1 MSDAALDLRQPSVG
15 DGRPPALP
23 LHLSGERLLDL
34 ARRATL
40 DPEGPVGEML
50 AVKAPFSGEVVARI
64 PAATPQDV
72 RYAFERA
79 REAQRRWADRPFHE
93 RARVL
98 VRLHDLVLE
107 RKDEAIDLIQLEGGK
122 ARKDAFEEVLDVAM
136 VARYYAYHGEGA
148 VDREPRRGL
157 LPALT
162 RVEVNHLP
170 KGVVGVIAP
179 WNYPLTMAITD
190 ALPAL
195 LAGNAVVVK
204 PSEITP
210 FSALLAADWLHAA
223 GLPRDLLHVLPGD
236 GPTLGP
242 ALMDEADFVHFTG
255 STATGRIIAKAA
267 AERLIGCSLELG
279 GKNAMVVLDDADLD
293 AAVEGAIR
301 GTFSNAGQLCISIER
316 LYVQRGIFREF
327 ADRLA
332 DRASEIRMEAGYA
345 WDVEMGSLVSQEQLN
360 KVTAHVDDAIAKG
373 ATVLAGGAPRPDVG
387 PLFFAP
393 TVLEGVTPDMDL
405 AREETF
411 GPVVSL
417 YPFDSDAEAVRLAN
431 DSEYGLNAS
440 VWSRNASRARHLARQ
455 LRAGTVNVN
464 EAYAA
469 AWASTDAPMGGMK
482 ASGLGRRHGPEGIRK
497 YTETQTVAEQRLV
510 PLAPLPGMAVEA
522 FAKTLLTGLRIVR
535 KLPGLR

>member
-1 MSDAALDLRQPSVG
+1 
-15 DGRPPALP
+15 
-23 LHLSGERLLDL
+23 
-34 ARRATL
+34 
-40 DPEGPVGEML
+40 
-50 AVKAPFSGEVVARI
+50 
-64 PAATPQDV
+64 
-72 RYAFERA
+72 
-79 REAQRRWADRPFHE
+79 
-93 RARVL
+93 
-98 VRLHDLVLE
+98 
-107 RKDEAIDLIQLEGGK
+107 
-122 ARKDAFEEVLDVAM
+122 
-136 VARYYAYHGEGA
+136 
-148 VDREPRRGL
+148 
-157 LPALT
+157 
-162 RVEVNHLP
+162 
-170 KGVVGVIAP
+170 
-179 WNYPLTMAITD
+179 
-190 ALPAL
+190 
-195 LAGNAVVVK
+195 
-204 PSEITP
+204 
-210 FSALLAADWLHAA
+210 
-223 GLPRDLLHVLPGD
+223 
-236 GPTLGP
+236 
-242 ALMDEADFVHFTG
+242 
-255 STATGRIIAKAA
+255 
-267 AERLIGCSLELG
+267 RLIGCSLELG